1 MIMERIYISAPI
13 TGQEETAEA
22 RFRDAESLL
31 RSEGYEPVN
40 PYERNKG
47 YAKWED
53 AVLADLRL
61 LKGCDGIM
69 LCKGWRMSRGCEIE
83 RLFARGM
90 GKEIIFEEMLVLER
104 GGPN

>member
-1 MIMERIYISAPI
+1 M
-13 TGQEETAEA
+13 
-22 RFRDAESLL
+22 
-31 RSEGYEPVN
+31 
-40 PYERNKG
+40 
-47 YAKWED
+47 
-53 AVLADLRL
+53 LADLRL

-104 GGPN
+104 GGSN